1 MQGGVFSS
9 SKKRNKQNPLS
20 TCGTTSAWKSQEWLL
35 SPVTQG
41 NIHILVCA
49 FGVGCFPTVEKS
61 PVLLET
67 SSPQQSARNTT
78 RKTLVARGSFRGSC
92 PCGNS
97 QGCPG
102 RVNWVVHEQIWG
114 TPGPCSVPVV
124 TVRLPSHPHLQAGE
138 TSGRFGDNGIQPLE

>member
-1 MQGGVFSS
+1 MQGDFFL
-9 SKKRNKQNPLS
+9 SKKRNKQNPLL

-49 FGVGCFPTVEKS
+49 FGVGCSPTVEKP

-67 SSPQQSARNTT
+67 SSPQQTARNTT
-78 RKTLVARGSFRGSC
+78 SETPVAPWQFPGELPFGS
-92 PCGNS
+92 S

-102 RVNWVVHEQIWG
+102 KVNRVVHEQMWG

-138 TSGRFGDNGIQPLE
+138 TSGRFGDNGIQSLA